1 MEISIEIE
9 QRVYIKMRTALK
21 INARAIHQ
29 ELLLIQPDTAYSYSS
44 VALWSSRFR
53 EGRAS
58 VEDDPRS
65 GRPSTTTTKANIKR
79 VEELVEEDRR
89 ISLRTIE
96 ALTSLNLFTIHAIL
110 HDHLEMRKRKSR
122 WVPYELKPK
131 HKQKRL
137 DFAKAMLEEFQS
149 GRLRLDAIITGDECW
164 FYHRK
169 IRKAQSNSSWRRSD
183 EEPDTLV
190 RRDRFEAKT
199 MFSIFFRST
208 GVVQIT
214 YLEKGV
220 TVDNQRYIND
230 CLTPMIQEVESKRPG
245 HGVRDMFLLHDNAKP
260 HVHNNVR
267 NFLESKGLKEIDHP
281 PYSPDLAPCDFWLFD
296 YIKERLDDEESAE
309 TLATSIA
316 NILSN
321 IPVSEYRKTFKK
333 YIERLELCVLAE
345 GEYFEHFMK

>member
-1 MEISIEIE
+1 MEISTEIE

-21 INARAIHQ
+21 IDARTIHQ
-29 ELLLIQPDTAYSYSS
+29 ELLLIQPETAYSYSN

-58 VEDDPRS
+58 VKDDPRS

-89 ISLRTIE
+89 ISIRAIE
-96 ALTSLNLFTIHAIL
+96 ALTSLNVFTIHAIL

-122 WVPYELKPK
+122 WVPHELKPEN
-131 HKQKRL
+131 KQKRL

-149 GRLRLDAIITGDECW
+149 GRLRLDTIITGDECW

-169 IRKAQSNSSWRRSD
+169 IKKAQSNASWRKLG
-183 EEPDTLV
+183 EEPDSLV
-190 RRDRFEAKT
+190 KRDRFEDKT
-199 MFSIFFRST
+199 LFCIFFRST

-214 YLEKGV
+214 YFERGV
-220 TVDNQRYIND
+220 TIDNQRYIND
-230 CLTPMIQEVESKRPG
+230 CLSPMIQEVESERPG
-245 HGVRDMFLLHDNAKP
+245 HGVRDMLLLHDNAKP
-260 HVHNNVR
+260 HVHKNVR
-267 NFLESKGLKEIDHP
+267 NFLQSKGLKEIDHP

-296 YIKERLDDEESAE
+296 YIKERLDDEESPE

-316 NILSN
+316 NILSS
-321 IPVSEYRKTFKK
+321 IPTSEYRKTFKK

-345 GEYFEHFMK
+345 GDYFEHFMK